1 MKDRHRKRLSDRLV
15 PQMRRETVK
24 HQLLA
29 GAAVNVDRP
38 GLPDT
43 DG

>member
-1 MKDRHRKRLSDRLV
+1 
-15 PQMRRETVK
+15 MRRETAK
-24 HQLLA
+24 PQLLA
-29 GAAVNVDRP
+29 AAAVNVDRP